1 MVTLGLHLSAD
12 IRLGGE
18 VPLKKG
24 ATLRVRHVGLVMMDG
39 AIFEIFA
46 CETNFRKNHY
56 FPF

>member
-18 VPLKKG
+18 VLLKKG

-39 AIFEIFA
+39 AIFEISA
-46 CETNFRKNHY
+46 CETNFRKNNSP
-56 FPF
+56 PF